1 MWWLLIAL
9 LLLSRKSGS
18 VSASVNVN
26 PVATPSGTTS
36 VGAPVGAQ
44 VQTQLSIN
52 PPTTTGPFLRNPDIG
67 TFGVVPGRITPTIS
81 LTDDPAINTAV
92 GPPPVNT
99 TSLTL
104 QAPIVSPSNPLGSL
118 VQMAPPPPEPL
129 ITPQFTEIAPG
140 ISIPTGSNDGIIS
153 TPVTMPTA
161 TSTATFLQTQGTT
174 AQRMVQ
180 L

>member
-1 MWWLLIAL
+1 MWWLLIAF
-9 LLLSRKSGS
+9 LLLSRKSGT

-26 PVATPSGTTS
+26 PVQTPSGTTS

-44 VQTQLSIN
+44 VQTQLSMT
-52 PPTTTGPFLRNPDIG
+52 PPITSPLLKNPDIG
-67 TFGVVPGRITPTIS
+67 TFNTPQF
-81 LTDDPAINTAV
+81 TDDPAINTAV
-92 GPPPVNT
+92 GPPPTNT

-104 QAPIVSPSNPLGSL
+104 QAPIVSPMSNPLSNVL
-118 VQMAPPPPEPL
+118 QMAPPPPEPML
-129 ITPQFTEIAPG
+129 QPAFTEIAPG

-161 TSTATFLQTQGTT
+161 TGTASFTQTQGTT
-174 AQRMVQ
+174 ASRLVQ